1 MQRWTREWEMCQ
13 SYMLVVI
20 CLKGFV
26 AIISF
31 FHRDAGLNAARFWFH
46 AETLR
51 VSLLSLW
58 ANHIFPYTSHTTRFT
73 RGTGLGR
80 TCWEFFGIARYNIIF
95 GHGYSL
101 SQGLP
106 SILVICTRESSS
118 QTWKFWTTKNARF
131 PTWEKEEHETYGFI
145 WFACGSMC
153 LVRFMFHLPVPWSSG
168 HFTWS
173 QWPMVTFTGL
183 SCSLGQD
190 IEKWKIR
197 AYPLWN
203 PDLLKMDAW
212 GSFIYL
218 L

>member
-1 MQRWTREWEMCQ
+1 MLPTAGVLAKHRNCVFLHSMLVFLRWKREWEMCQ

-31 FHRDAGLNAARFWFH
+31 FIGNPGWMLPDFDSMLF
-46 AETLR
+46 LR
-51 VSLLSLW
+51 VSLLSLC
-58 ANHIFPYTSHTTRFT
+58 ANHIFRYTSHTTRFT

-80 TCWEFFGIARYNIIF
+80 TFWGCFWNCPLHQW
-95 GHGYSL
+95 GHGYSS

-118 QTWKFWTTKNARF
+118 QTWKCWTTKNARF

-153 LVRFMFHLPVPWSSG
+153 LVRFMFHLPLPWSSG
-168 HFTWS
+168 HFT
-173 QWPMVTFTGL
+173 
-183 SCSLGQD
+183 
-190 IEKWKIR
+190 
-197 AYPLWN
+197 
-203 PDLLKMDAW
+203 
-212 GSFIYL
+212 YL
-218 L
+218 EPVADGYLY

>member
-1 MQRWTREWEMCQ
+1 MRDVSIIYVSC
-13 SYMLVVI
+13 YMSKRFCCDHI
-20 CLKGFV
+20 
-26 AIISF
+26 F
-31 FHRDAGLNAARFWFH
+31 FHREPGLNAARFWFH
-46 AETLR
+46 AVPTGFTSVALR
-51 VSLLSLW
+51 KPHLPV
-58 ANHIFPYTSHTTRFT
+58 HFPYNQVYSWDWSGSHFLGMFLELPFTS
-73 RGTGLGR
+73 
-80 TCWEFFGIARYNIIF
+80 W
-95 GHGYSL
+95 GHGYSS

-173 QWPMVTFTGL
+173 QWPTVTFTGL